1 MVKKWAKICLKILE
15 IVFKN
20 NSQNWPTPGQIISKF
35 EILEIV
41 FKNNS
46 QNWPT
51 PGQIISKCGPKLDKI
66 ELQTKI

>member
-15 IVFKN
+15 ID
-20 NSQNWPTPGQIISKF
+20 
-35 EILEIV
+35 